1 MSNYQVLNPAT
12 GEVVETYPTA
22 TDEQIVDAQE
32 RSAAAFTS
40 WSETTVAERSAIL
53 TKVADIYGERSDEL
67 AEIINMEMGKAIPEA
82 KGEIKL
88 CQLIYRYFA
97 DHAEKFMADE
107 QLRGTSEDE
116 EAFVRRKAVGSLLG
130 IMPWNFPYYQVA
142 RFAAPNLALGN
153 TIMLKHAPQ
162 DPKSAAVMEEIF
174 HQAGVPKDAYINIY
188 ATNEQVA
195 DIILPSPKNQGVSVT
210 GSERAGSA
218 VAAAAGKNLKK
229 VVLEMGGSDPYLLL
243 DSSDVKKSAKT
254 FFQARMGNTGQAC
267 NSPKRMIVM
276 DDIYDEFRDELTSLA
291 KSATPA
297 DPSTGDTGLSPLSS
311 PAARERFMEQVD
323 AVKAGGATVLSGGD
337 HYDTAGS
344 YVQPVVFED
353 VKPGMRG
360 YHEELFG
367 PAFMLFKV
375 GSDEEAVTLA
385 NDTPFGLGSAVFS
398 DDLERA
404 ERVGSKIE
412 AGMVF
417 LNTPE
422 GTREHLPFG
431 GVKRSGVGR
440 ELGPLAMDE
449 FVNKQL
455 VFKKR

>member
-97 DHAEKFMADE
+97 DHAEAFMADE

-142 RFAAPNLALGN
+142 RFAAPNLALGH
-153 TIMLKHAPQ
+153 TSMLKHAPQ

-422 GTREHLPFG
+422 GTREHLPCG

>member
-1 MSNYQVLNPAT
+1 MSIYQVLNPAT

-22 TDEQIVDAQE
+22 TDEQIVDAQD

-40 WSETTVAERSAIL
+40 WSETTVAERAAIL

-67 AEIINMEMGKAIPEA
+67 AEAIHIEMGKAIPEA

-97 DHAEKFMADE
+97 DHAEAFMADE

-116 EAFVRRKAVGSLLG
+116 EAFVRRRPVGSLLG

-153 TIMLKHAPQ
+153 TILLKHAPQ
-162 DPKSAAVMEEIF
+162 DPKSSALMEEIF
-174 HQAGVPKDAYINIY
+174 HQAGVPTDAYINIY

-195 DIILPSPKNQGVSVT
+195 DIILPSPKNHGVSVT

-218 VAAAAGKNLKK
+218 VASAAGKNLKK
-229 VVLEMGGSDPYLLL
+229 VVLELGGSDPYVLL

-254 FFQARMGNTGQAC
+254 FFQARMGNNGQAC

-276 DDIYDEFRDELTSLA
+276 EDIYDEFRDELTNLA
-291 KSATPA
+291 KAAIPA

-311 PAARERFMEQVD
+311 PGARDRFMEQVD
-323 AVKAGGATVLSGGD
+323 AVKAGGATVLAGGD
-337 HYDTAGS
+337 HYETAGS
-344 YVQPVVFED
+344 YVQPVVFEG
-353 VKPGMRG
+353 VEPGMRG

-455 VFKKR
+455 VFKKH